1 MDRLGAG
8 LFRSINDGLDVEIAV
23 ARPRRAE
30 QHGGVRHRD
39 MHRAGVGFGIDGDG
53 AQAHGARGSDDA
65 AGDLA
70 AVGDQERAE
79 APVHLALHRITS

>member
-1 MDRLGAG
+1 
-8 LFRSINDGLDVEIAV
+8 
-23 ARPRRAE
+23 
-30 QHGGVRHRD
+30 

-53 AQAHGARGSDDA
+53 AHAHGARGADDA

-79 APVHLALHRITS
+79 APVHLALHCITS